1 MKRTEQIQKA
11 AIEHASYQTQD
22 KGIAYLDFVRTA
34 EWADRTMIE
43 KACTLLAEMVIEV
56 TYKDLNGD
64 VSAEHYDK
72 MEFIE
77 DFRKAMEE

>member
-11 AIEHASYQTQD
+11 AMEHASYQTQD

-56 TYKDLNGD
+56 IYKDLEGD
-64 VSAEHYDK
+64 PSVEHYDK

-77 DFRKAMEE
+77 ENS